1 MTQRIKPKLN
11 KGAIPSVFENSNKT
25 LDSTLDQASS
35 SYAQN
40 ECQNKNLF
48 EVILFMQY
56 INVGTYLFFNYYL
69 FPTLYQRL
77 QCLAIYLYNNI
88 GTT

>member
-1 MTQRIKPKLN
+1 MTQRIKPKL
-11 KGAIPSVFENSNKT
+11 KQGAIPSVFENSNKT
-25 LDSTLDQASS
+25 LDSTLDQASC

-56 INVGTYLFFNYYL
+56 INVGTYLFFNL

-77 QCLAIYLYNNI
+77 QCI
-88 GTT
+88 